1 MRYNEGHSDRVGY
14 GGRTVEMRKI
24 LFVTGTRADY
34 GKIKVFIQAV
44 EDNND
49 FEAFVFVSGMHLIE
63 TFGNTYK
70 EVLKDNYKNVYVD
83 FSQANSGVMSYD
95 FGNVVCNL
103 TGYVRQ
109 VKPDAIIVHGD
120 RLDALAGAA
129 VGALNNIKV
138 VHIEGGELSGTI
150 DESIRHAISK
160 FAHIHLVSNE
170 NAKQRLMQL
179 GEEERRIFI
188 VGSPDIDIMMSDK
201 LPDIVSAK
209 KRYDIPFDTYA
220 FFTYHPV
227 TTEFVSLQRKIQTV
241 VEALIDSG
249 KNYIAIYPNND
260 YGSEIILNELNK
272 LKDNPHFRIFPSI
285 RFEYFLTLLKNAE
298 FMVGNSSA
306 GIRET
311 GIYGIPAID
320 VGSRQ
325 TGRYTEKDIH
335 IQHVIEDKTQL
346 LRAIEEIPKYRSVV
360 KNYGNGDS
368 SKRFMEILREDTIWN
383 MEIQKRFVDIDKT
396 I

>member
-1 MRYNEGHSDRVGY
+1 MGHD
-14 GGRTVEMRKI
+14 GRIVKMKKI

-34 GKIKVFIQAV
+34 GKIKAFIQAV
-44 EDNND
+44 EVHRD
-49 FEAFVFVSGMHLIE
+49 FEAYVFVSGMHLIE

-70 EVLKDNYKNVYVD
+70 EVLKDRYKNIYVD
-83 FSQANSGVMSYD
+83 FSQANSGIMSYD
-95 FGNVVCNL
+95 FGNIVCNL
-103 TGYVRQ
+103 TGYIRQ
-109 VKPDAIIVHGD
+109 IKPDVILVHGD
-120 RLDALAGAA
+120 RIDALAGAA

-138 VHIEGGELSGTI
+138 IHIEGGELSGTI

-179 GEEERRIFI
+179 GEEEKRIFI
-188 VGSPDIDIMMSDK
+188 VGSPDIDIMMSDQ
-201 LPDIVSAK
+201 LPNIVSAK

-227 TTEFVSLQRKIQTV
+227 TTEFTSLQRKIQTV
-241 VEALIDSG
+241 VEALIVSG
-249 KNYIAIYPNND
+249 KNYVVIYPNND
-260 YGSEIILNELNK
+260 YGSEIILNELNQ

-311 GIYGIPAID
+311 GVYGIPSID

-325 TGRYTEKDIH
+325 TGRYTEEDVH
-335 IQHVIEDKTQL
+335 IQHVMEDKVQL
-346 LRAIEEIPKYRSVV
+346 LRAIKKISEYRRIV

-368 SKRFMEILREDTIWN
+368 SRRFMEILQEDTIWN
-383 MEIQKRFVDIDKT
+383 IEIQKKFVDIDKT

>member
-1 MRYNEGHSDRVGY
+1 MGH
-14 GGRTVEMRKI
+14 GGRTAGMRKI

-34 GKIKVFIQAV
+34 GKIKAFIQAV
-44 EDNND
+44 EAHDD
-49 FEAFVFVSGMHLIE
+49 FEAYVFVSGMHLIE

-70 EVLKDNYKNVYVD
+70 EVLKDKYKNVYVD

-95 FGNVVCNL
+95 FGNVACNL
-103 TGYVRQ
+103 TGYVRRI
-109 VKPDAIIVHGD
+109 KPDAILVHGD
-120 RLDALAGAA
+120 RIDALAGAA

-138 VHIEGGELSGTI
+138 IHIEGGELSGTI

-170 NAKQRLMQL
+170 NARQRLIQL

-188 VGSPDIDIMMSDK
+188 VGSPDIDIMMSDR

-220 FFTYHPV
+220 FFIYHPV
-227 TTEFVSLQRKIQTV
+227 TTEFAFLQRKIQTV

-249 KNYIAIYPNND
+249 ENYIAIYPNND
-260 YGSEIILNELNK
+260 YGSEIILNELHQ
-272 LKDNPHFRIFPSI
+272 LEENPHFRIFPSI

-298 FMVGNSSA
+298 FMIGNSSA

-320 VGSRQ
+320 IGSRQ
-325 TGRYTEKDIH
+325 TGRYAEKDIH
-335 IQHVIEDKTQL
+335 IQHVTEDKAQL
-346 LRAIEEIPKYRSVV
+346 LRAIEDVSKYRRVV

-368 SKRFMEILREDTIWN
+368 SRRFMEILQGDAIWN
-383 MEIQKRFVDIDKT
+383 IEIQKRFVDIHKT

>member
-1 MRYNEGHSDRVGY
+1 VGH

-34 GKIKVFIQAV
+34 GKIKAFIQAV
-44 EDNND
+44 EDHSD
-49 FEAFVFVSGMHLIE
+49 FEAYIFVSGMHLIE
-63 TFGNTYK
+63 TFGSTYK
-70 EVLKDNYKNVYVD
+70 EVLKDKYKNVYVD
-83 FSQANSGVMSYD
+83 FSQANSGIMSYD

-109 VKPDAIIVHGD
+109 IKPNVILVHGD
-120 RLDALAGAA
+120 RIDALAGAT

-138 VHIEGGELSGTI
+138 IHIEGGELSGTI

-188 VGSPDIDIMMSDK
+188 VGSPDIDIMMSDQ
-201 LPDIVSAK
+201 LPDVASAK

-227 TTEFVSLQRKIQTV
+227 TTEFISLQRKIQTV

-260 YGSEIILNELNK
+260 YGSEIILNELNQ
-272 LKDNPHFRIFPSI
+272 LEDNPHFRIFPSI

-325 TGRYTEKDIH
+325 TGRYTDKDIH
-335 IQHVIEDKTQL
+335 IQHVIEDRAQL
-346 LRAIEEIPKYRSVV
+346 LRAIEEVPKYRRVV

-368 SKRFMEILREDTIWN
+368 SRRFMEILQEDTIWN
-383 MEIQKRFVDIDKT
+383 IEIQKRFVDIDKT

>member
-1 MRYNEGHSDRVGY
+1 
-14 GGRTVEMRKI
+14 MRKI

-34 GKIKVFIQAV
+34 GKIKVFIRAV
-44 EDNND
+44 EDCDD

-70 EVLKDNYKNVYVD
+70 EVLKDKYKNVYVD
-83 FSQANSGVMSYD
+83 FSQANSGIMSYD

-109 VKPDAIIVHGD
+109 IKPDAIIVHGD
-120 RLDALAGAA
+120 RIDALAGAT

-188 VGSPDIDIMMSDK
+188 VGSPDIDIMMSNQ
-201 LPDIVSAK
+201 LPDIASAK

-227 TTEFVSLQRKIQTV
+227 TTEFVSIQKKIRTV

-260 YGSEIILNELNK
+260 YGSEIILNELNQ

-298 FMVGNSSA
+298 FMIGNSSA

-325 TGRYTEKDIH
+325 AGRYTQQDLH
-335 IQHVIEDKTQL
+335 IQHVAENREQL
-346 LRAIEEIPKYRSVV
+346 LRAIEKAPQYRRVV

-368 SKRFMEILREDTIWN
+368 SKRFMEILQEDAIWN
-383 MEIQKRFVDIDKT
+383 MEIQKKFVDIDKT

>member
-1 MRYNEGHSDRVGY
+1 
-14 GGRTVEMRKI
+14 MRKI

-34 GKIKVFIQAV
+34 GKIKAFIQAV
-44 EDNND
+44 EIHSD
-49 FEAFVFVSGMHLIE
+49 FEAYVFVSGMHLIE
-63 TFGNTYK
+63 TFGSTYQ
-70 EVLKDNYKNVYVD
+70 EVLKDKYKNVYVD
-83 FSQANSGVMSYD
+83 FSQANSGIMSYD
-95 FGNVVCNL
+95 FGNVACNL
-103 TGYVRQ
+103 TGYVRR
-109 VKPDAIIVHGD
+109 VKPDMIVVHGD
-120 RLDALAGAA
+120 RIDALAGAT

-179 GEEERRIFI
+179 GEEEKRIFI
-188 VGSPDIDIMMSDK
+188 VGSPDIDIMMSDQ
-201 LPDIVSAK
+201 LPDMDSAK

-220 FFTYHPV
+220 FFIYHPV
-227 TTEFVSLQRKIQTV
+227 TTEFASLQKKIQTV

-249 KNYIAIYPNND
+249 RNYIVIYPNND
-260 YGSEIILNELNK
+260 YGSEIILNELNQ

-285 RFEYFLTLLKNAE
+285 RFEYFLTLLKNTE

-325 TGRYTEKDIH
+325 TGRYTEEDIH
-335 IQHVIEDKTQL
+335 IQHVMEDKEQIL
-346 LRAIEEIPKYRSVV
+346 GAMEEVSRYRRVV
-360 KNYGNGDS
+360 KNYGSGDS
-368 SKRFMEILREDTIWN
+368 SRCFMEMLQEDTIWN
-383 MEIQKRFVDIDKT
+383 IEIQKRFVDIHKT